1 MNIFSFNQKTQ
12 VLFGQNALAELPG
25 ELKRRN
31 IDKLLLVS
39 DPGIE
44 KAGILDKV
52 AATLHE
58 ADAEYH
64 AFIEIEVN
72 PTDTTMTRGA
82 EVCRATGCDA
92 VLGVGGGSP
101 IDSAKVIA
109 MLATN
114 AEPLEHYIGQGADAW
129 ANAPLPILAIPTA
142 AGTGA
147 EVSGAAMINL
157 IAERRKVDIFGISI
171 TPDAAICDPVLTLG
185 LPPHLTATTGVDAL
199 THAIESYVCNAAN
212 PVSDMFTVRAIELIS
227 NNIRLAFT
235 DGNNLAAR
243 SAMLLA
249 SSLAIIGYAGL
260 GCVHSVAQTIGGY
273 YNLPHG
279 LSVSVCLPTCSEYN
293 ISTVPQ
299 KYAHI
304 ARIFGVDTSA
314 MSLSEAA
321 GSAITA
327 LRALLTDLEI
337 TDTLATLGVKTA
349 DVDTL
354 AKQCMLDGS
363 TPPNPRP
370 LTEENFRELIL
381 KLLND

>member
-1 MNIFSFNQKTQ
+1 MFSFNQKTQ
-12 VLFGQNALAELPG
+12 VLFGTNALAELPG

-44 KAGILDKV
+44 KAGILGKV
-52 AATLHE
+52 TATLRAAG
-58 ADAEYH
+58 ADHHVYT
-64 AFIEIEVN
+64 EIEVN
-72 PTDTTMTRGA
+72 PSDTTMTRGA
-82 EVCRATGCDA
+82 EVCKATGCDG

-114 AEPLEHYIGQGADAW
+114 AEPLEHYIGKGADAW
-129 ANAPLPILAIPTA
+129 ENAPLPILAIPTA

-147 EVSGAAMINL
+147 EVSGASMINL
-157 IAERRKVDIFGISI
+157 IEERRKVDIFGLSI
-171 TPDAAICDPVLTLG
+171 TPDTAICDPVLTVG

-212 PVSDMFTVRAIELIS
+212 PVSDMFTVRAIELIA
-227 NNIRLAFT
+227 NNIKPAFA
-235 DGNNLAAR
+235 DGTNIEAR

-279 LSVSVCLPTCSEYN
+279 LSVSVCLPTCSAFN
-293 ISTVPQ
+293 ISTVPE

-314 MSLSEAA
+314 MTLSEAA

-327 LRALLTDLEI
+327 FRRLLTDLEV
-337 TDTLATLGVKTA
+337 TDTLASLGVKTA

-354 AKQCMLDGS
+354 AKRCMLDGS

>member
-1 MNIFSFNQKTQ
+1 MFSFNQKTQ
-12 VLFGQNALAELPG
+12 VIFGENALAELPG

-44 KAGILDKV
+44 KAGILAKV
-52 AATLHE
+52 ADTLHQ
-58 ADAEYH
+58 AGAAFH
-64 AFIEIEVN
+64 AYTEIEVN
-72 PTDTTMTRGA
+72 PSDTTMTKGA
-82 EVCRATGCDA
+82 EECKATGCDG

-114 AEPLEHYIGQGADAW
+114 AEPLEHYIGKGADAW

-147 EVSGAAMINL
+147 EVSGASMINL
-157 IAERRKVDIFGISI
+157 IEERRKVDIFGLSI
-171 TPDAAICDPVLTLG
+171 TPDTAICDPVLTVG

-212 PVSDMFTVRAIELIS
+212 PVSDMFAVRAIELIA
-227 NNIRLAFT
+227 NNIKPAFA
-235 DGNNLAAR
+235 DGTNIAAR

-279 LSVSVCLPTCSEYN
+279 LSVSVCLPTCSEFN
-293 ISTVPQ
+293 ISTVPE

-304 ARIFGVDTSA
+304 ARIFGVDTGS

-321 GSAITA
+321 RSAIMA
-327 LRALLTDLEI
+327 FRQLLADLEVS
-337 TDTLATLGVKTA
+337 DTLASLGVQTA

-370 LTEENFRELIL
+370 LSEENFRELIL
-381 KLLND
+381 KLLQE

>member
-1 MNIFSFNQKTQ
+1 MKIFSFNQKTQ
-12 VLFGQNALAELPG
+12 VLFGINALAELPG
-25 ELKRRN
+25 ELTRRN
-31 IDKLLLVS
+31 IDRLLLVS

-44 KAGILDKV
+44 KAGILGKV
-52 AATLHE
+52 TDTLDE
-58 ADAEYH
+58 AGAEYR

-72 PTDTTMTRGA
+72 PTATTMTRGA
-82 EVCRATGCDA
+82 EVCKSTACDA
-92 VLGVGGGSP
+92 VLGIGGGSP
-101 IDSAKVIA
+101 IDAAKVIA

-114 AEPLEHYIGQGADAW
+114 TEPLEHYIGKGADAW
-129 ANAPLPILAIPTA
+129 KNAPLPILAIPTA

-157 IAERRKVDIFGISI
+157 IAERRKVDIFGLSI
-171 TPDAAICDPVLTLG
+171 TPDTAICDPVLTVG

-212 PVSDMFTVRAIELIS
+212 PVSDMFTVRAIELIA
-227 NNIRLAFT
+227 NNIKLAFAI
-235 DGNNLAAR
+235 GNNLHAR

-279 LSVSVCLPTCSEYN
+279 LSVSVCLPSCSEYN
-293 ISTVPQ
+293 IATVPE

-304 ARIFGVDTSA
+304 ARIFGVDTSR
-314 MSLSEAA
+314 MNVNEAA

-327 LRALLTDLEI
+327 FRQLLADLEV
-337 TDTLATLGVKTA
+337 TDTLTSLGVKHA
-349 DVDTL
+349 DVNAL

-363 TPPNPRP
+363 TAPNPRP
-370 LTEENFRELIL
+370 LTEENFRELIHN
-381 KLLND
+381 LLDE